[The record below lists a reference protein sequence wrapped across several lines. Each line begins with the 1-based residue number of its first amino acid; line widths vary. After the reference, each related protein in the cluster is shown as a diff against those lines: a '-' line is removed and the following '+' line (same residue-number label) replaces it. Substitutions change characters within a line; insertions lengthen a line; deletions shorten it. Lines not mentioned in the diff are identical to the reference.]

1 MGQNAPSGI
10 AQLRSSE
17 QAVKVNDDQ
26 MNLDDF
32 IVPSSIGTPAGV
44 SPTSSTSIDGN
55 QATTAT
61 ISAIPIKQQQRLQAD
76 DLSLARASAPSVPP
90 LEQTRGHHEFSYVQR
105 RVRKTSIDERRV
117 RSFLVHRTCRD
128 ILSTNC
134 CTAAKETCR
143 GISTGSTGQ
152 QHNNGRSR
160 SGRRRWITQLLA

>member
-17 QAVKVNDDQ
+17 QAVRTNDDH

-44 SPTSSTSIDGN
+44 SPSSSSIDDYS
-55 QATTAT
+55 TTAT

-90 LEQTRGHHEFSYVQR
+90 LEQTRGHQEFSYVQR

-117 RSFLVHRTCRD
+117 RSFLIHHCTVH
-128 ILSTNC
+128 
-134 CTAAKETCR
+134 
-143 GISTGSTGQ
+143 
-152 QHNNGRSR
+152 
-160 SGRRRWITQLLA
+160 

>member
-17 QAVKVNDDQ
+17 QASRTQDEDK

-44 SPTSSTSIDGN
+44 SPASSSMDGDYS
-55 QATTAT
+55 TTAT

-90 LEQTRGHHEFSYVQR
+90 LEQTRGHQEFSYVQR

-117 RSFLVHRTCRD
+117 S
-128 ILSTNC
+128 
-134 CTAAKETCR
+134 
-143 GISTGSTGQ
+143 
-152 QHNNGRSR
+152 
-160 SGRRRWITQLLA
+160 